1 MPLVTK
7 PFHIYRSSAGSGKTR
22 TLAKEYIKLALSGKP
37 DYYRFILAVTF
48 ANQATLEMKERIMRY
63 LDDFAKG
70 KANDLGKEIKSELVL
85 TDAQLIA
92 KSKEL
97 QSTILHHYSQF
108 AISTIDAFFQKVIRS
123 FTREAGLLGNFR
135 LEVDHELVL
144 DEVIAELMDELG
156 TNEQL
161 TRWVVEF
168 SRNRLLEGENWNI
181 TEALKG
187 FSKEIFNEN
196 FKVIEDDILKPFEK
210 KKNPYHDYLVI
221 LRSEVDAFMNFM
233 KSRAKTA
240 LQILERNSITVE
252 DFNYGNSGTP
262 LKYFEMFA
270 QEEYCEVKPRLQ
282 ERLEDATSWPK
293 KKGPNYNRL
302 LSLTNNELMPILQEM
317 VNYDEKNF
325 KKFNSAK
332 LVLKNFYSF
341 GLLADITRKL
351 KDYKEE
357 NNLMLLSDAP
367 KFLNGVINDSD
378 TPFIYE
384 KVGSFF
390 KNYLIDE
397 FQDTSGYQWKNFLP
411 LLKDSLD
418 QNQSNL
424 IVGDVKQSIYRWRGG
439 DLQLLQSEV
448 EEEIGKSR
456 TEVTPLDTNYRSAEN
471 IVTFNNTLFQRASA
485 IVSEVLEQPLPEQAF
500 FDVHQKPFKFL
511 GKGYVRINFMERG
524 EDEESWDEQAMRQLP
539 YLIEELQDKKVALKD
554 IAIIVRKNAE
564 GQRIATYL
572 LQYKNSGEAKPG
584 YRYDVVSRESLRL
597 DTAASVNL
605 LLSALKY
612 LNNPS
617 DAIVR
622 GQLAFEVSKGEQL
635 ESIFYD
641 AGKNNL
647 HSILPDEFLH
657 YNTWLNKLSIFELTE
672 ELIRIFK
679 LGEEPKELAYLQAF
693 QDTVLEFAAQEKND
707 VASFL
712 LWWDNNK
719 AKKDKSIK
727 VAGNIDAV
735 NILTIHGSKGLQFK
749 YVIIPFCQ
757 WKLNHEQ
764 PPLLWTASSEK
775 PFDTLGHLAVRYS
788 SSLDRSLF
796 QEDYQHEL
804 IKAHLD
810 NLNLLYV
817 AFTRAEEG
825 LIISASKPKEKN
837 LENAKQKKKLGT
849 VGDLLYECVSREK
862 FYNPELN
869 QYEVGTL
876 EKLDTAQNRE
886 EYEPTTLYKY
896 ASYDWRKKLVIKKK
910 GAEYFLP
917 TVTDKRIKINYGIA
931 LHSAL
936 AKIHYATQVKE
947 VLHELHSSNELAKEE
962 MDVISATLEN
972 MMKHPVIGKWFGK
985 EWSVKTE
992 ATVLMPGARQ
1002 SRIDRVMMSAK
1013 RTVIVDY
1020 KTGEK
1025 KDVDRKQ
1032 VEEYA
1037 GILSRMGY
1045 AYVEAYL
1052 LYLEELEVVE
1062 VMSKSNL
1069 SLF

>member
-1 MPLVTK
+1 MPPVTK

-70 KANDLGKEIKSELVL
+70 KANDLGNEIIKELGL
-85 TDAQLIA
+85 TEAQLISR
-92 KSKEL
+92 SKEV
-97 QSTILHHYSQF
+97 QSAILHHYSQF

-135 LEVDHELVL
+135 LEVDNDLVL
-144 DEVIAELMDELG
+144 EEVIAELMDELG

-161 TRWVVEF
+161 TQWVVEF
-168 SRNRLLEGENWNI
+168 SRDRLLEGENWNI

-210 KKNPYHDYLVI
+210 KKNPYHEYLVI
-221 LRSEVDAFMNFM
+221 LKKEVAVFQNTM
-233 KSRAKTA
+233 KGLAQRALDILSKSHITA
-240 LQILERNSITVE
+240 D
-252 DFNYGNSGTP
+252 DFNGKDRGTAF
-262 LKYFEMFA
+262 KYFSKFS
-270 QEEYCEVKPRLQ
+270 QSEYFEANVTIKASMESAEKWPAKKSLNYRTLLQ
-282 ERLEDATSWPK
+282 LAE
-293 KKGPNYNRL
+293 
-302 LSLTNNELMPILQEM
+302 NELIPLLKEM
-317 VNYDEKNF
+317 VSYDEKNF
-325 KKFNSAK
+325 KKFNSAR

-367 KFLNGVINDSD
+367 KFLHGVINDSD

-456 TEVTPLDTNYRSAEN
+456 TEITPLDTNYRSAEN

-500 FDVHQKPFKFL
+500 SDVHQKSFRFP

-524 EDEESWDEQAMRQLP
+524 EDEESWDEQAIRQLP
-539 YLIEELQDKKVALKD
+539 YLLEELQDKKVALKD
-554 IAIIVRKNAE
+554 MAIIVRKNAE

-572 LQYKNSGEAKPG
+572 LQYKNSAEARPG

-612 LNNPS
+612 LDNPN
-617 DAIVR
+617 DAVVR
-622 GQLAFEVSKGEQL
+622 GQLAFEVAKGQQL

-647 HSILPDEFLH
+647 QSILPAEFVQ

-679 LGEEPKELAYLQAF
+679 LGDEPKELAYLQAF
-693 QDTVLEFAAQEKND
+693 QDLVLEFAAQEKND

-712 LWWDNNK
+712 LWWENNK
-719 AKKDKSIK
+719 SKKSIQ
-727 VAGNIDAV
+727 VAGNVDAV
-735 NILTIHGSKGLQFK
+735 NILTIHRSKGLQFK

-764 PPLLWTASSEK
+764 PPLLWTGSSEK

-825 LIISASKPKEKN
+825 LIISASKPNQKN
-837 LENAKQKKKLGT
+837 LDKARTEKRLGT
-849 VGDLLYECVSREK
+849 VGDLLYECVRQEPD
-862 FYNPELN
+862 YNAETS
-869 QYEVGTL
+869 QFVSGAL
-876 EKLDTAQNRE
+876 EKLNVTQNGE
-886 EYEPTTLYKY
+886 EYKPISLVEY
-896 ASYDWRKKLVIKKK
+896 ASYDWRKKLVIKKQ
-910 GAEYFLP
+910 GAEFFLP
-917 TVTDKRIKINYGIA
+917 EVSGKRVKINYGIT

-936 AKIHYATQVKE
+936 AKIHHATQVKE
-947 VLHELHSSNELAKEE
+947 VLQELHVNNGLAKEE

-972 MMKHPVIGKWFGK
+972 MMKHQVIGKWFGK

-1002 SRIDRVMMSAK
+1002 SRIDRVMISPK

-1032 VEEYA
+1032 VEGYA
-1037 GILSRMGY
+1037 AILSRMGY
-1045 AYVEAYL
+1045 ANVEAYL

>member
-1 MPLVTK
+1 MTK

-22 TLAKEYIKLALSGKP
+22 TLAKEYIKLALGGKP

-48 ANQATLEMKERIMRY
+48 ANQATLEMKERIMHY

-70 KANDLGKEIKSELVL
+70 KANDLGHEIKNELSL
-85 TDAQLIA
+85 TDAQLQA
-92 KSKEL
+92 KSKEV
-97 QSTILHHYSQF
+97 QSAILHHYSQF

-135 LEVDHELVL
+135 LEVDHDLVL

-156 TNEQL
+156 SNEQL
-161 TRWVVEF
+161 TQWVVEF
-168 SRNRLLEGENWNI
+168 SRDRLLEGENWNI

-187 FSKEIFNEN
+187 FSREIFNEN

-210 KKNPYHDYLVI
+210 KKNPYHEYLGVLRKEVSVFQHTMKGLAKKALEI
-221 LRSEVDAFMNFM
+221 LDKNG
-233 KSRAKTA
+233 
-240 LQILERNSITVE
+240 ITVD
-252 DFNYGNSGTP
+252 DFNGKDRGTAFKYFTKFSLSEYVEITATVSASLESAEKWP
-262 LKYFEMFA
+262 VKKSLKYRAF
-270 QEEYCEVKPRLQ
+270 LQ
-282 ERLEDATSWPK
+282 LAE
-293 KKGPNYNRL
+293 
-302 LSLTNNELMPILQEM
+302 NELMPLLREM
-317 VNYDEKNF
+317 VSYDDKNF
-325 KKFNSAK
+325 KKFNSAR

-448 EEEIGKSR
+448 EAEIGKSR
-456 TEVTPLDTNYRSAEN
+456 TEVTPLDTNYRSADN
-471 IVTFNNTLFQRASA
+471 IVTFNNKLFQRASA
-485 IVSEVLEQPLPEQAF
+485 IVSDVLTQPLPEQAF
-500 FDVHQKPFKFL
+500 FDVHQKPFKFP

-524 EDEESWDEQAMRQLP
+524 EDEESWDEQAMKQLP
-539 YLIEELQDKKVALKD
+539 QLLEELQDKKVALND
-554 IAIIVRKNAE
+554 VAIIVRKNAE

-572 LQYKNSGEAKPG
+572 LQYKNSGEAKPD
-584 YRYDVVSRESLRL
+584 YKYDVVSRESLRL

-612 LNNPS
+612 LDNPN
-617 DAIVR
+617 DAVVR
-622 GQLAFEVSKGEQL
+622 GQLAFEVMKGQQL
-635 ESIFYD
+635 ENIFYD

-647 HSILPDEFLH
+647 QAILPEEFIR

-693 QDTVLEFAAQEKND
+693 QDLVLEFAALEKND

-719 AKKDKSIK
+719 SKKSIQ
-727 VAGNIDAV
+727 VAGNVNAV
-735 NILTIHGSKGLQFK
+735 NILTIHRSKGLQFK
-749 YVIIPFCQ
+749 YVIIPFCH

-796 QEDYQHEL
+796 QEDYQQEL
-804 IKAHLD
+804 VKAHLD

-817 AFTRAEEG
+817 ALTRAEEG
-825 LIISASKPKEKN
+825 LIIAASKPNQRNLDRARNEKR
-837 LENAKQKKKLGT
+837 LGT
-849 VGDLLYECVSREK
+849 VGDLLYECICQDEL
-862 FYNPELN
+862 YNPMTN
-869 QYEVGTL
+869 QYELGKL
-876 EKLDTAQNRE
+876 EKLNTAQNRDQFT
-886 EYEPTTLYKY
+886 PTSLAEY
-896 ASYDWRKKLVIKKK
+896 ASYDWRKKLVIKKQ
-910 GAEYFLP
+910 GAEFFLP
-917 TVTDKRIKINYGIA
+917 EVSDKRVKINYGITLHTA
-931 LHSAL
+931 LSR
-936 AKIHYATQVKE
+936 IHYASQVSS
-947 VLHELHSSNELAKEE
+947 VLHELYTNNGLSKEE
-962 MDVISATLEN
+962 MEVISTILGN

-985 EWSVKTE
+985 EWTVKTE

-1002 SRIDRVMMSAK
+1002 SRIDRVMMSPK

-1025 KDVDRKQ
+1025 KEIDRKQ
-1032 VEEYA
+1032 VEDYA
-1037 GILSRMGY
+1037 GLLSRMGY
-1045 AYVEAYL
+1045 TNVEAYL
-1052 LYLEELEVVE
+1052 LYLDELEVVE
-1062 VMSKSNL
+1062 VMNKSNL

>member
-1 MPLVTK
+1 MSSVNK

-70 KANDLGKEIKSELVL
+70 KANDLGNEIKSELGL
-85 TDAQLIA
+85 TEAQLVS
-92 KSKEL
+92 KSTGV
-97 QSTILHHYSQF
+97 QSAILHHYSQF

-135 LEVDHELVL
+135 LEVDHDLVL
-144 DEVIAELMDELG
+144 EEVIAELMDELG

-161 TRWVVEF
+161 TQWVVEF
-168 SRNRLLEGENWNI
+168 SRDRLLEGENWNI

-196 FKVIEDDILKPFEK
+196 FKIIEDDILKPFEK
-210 KKNPYHDYLVI
+210 KKNPYHEYLLI
-221 LRSEVDAFMNFM
+221 LRKEVAVFQNTM
-233 KSRAKTA
+233 KGLAQQSLEILSKRGITA
-240 LQILERNSITVE
+240 D
-252 DFNYGNSGTP
+252 DFNGKDRGTAF
-262 LKYFEMFA
+262 KYFTKFS
-270 QEEYCEVKPRLQ
+270 QLEYFEINVTVKASLENAEKWPSKKSLNYKILLQ
-282 ERLEDATSWPK
+282 LAE
-293 KKGPNYNRL
+293 
-302 LSLTNNELMPILQEM
+302 NELIPLLKEM
-317 VNYDEKNF
+317 VSYDEKNF

-456 TEVTPLDTNYRSAEN
+456 TKVTSLDTNYRSAEN
-471 IVTFNNTLFQRASA
+471 IVMFNNTLFQRASA

-500 FDVHQKPFKFL
+500 SDVHQKSFKFP

-524 EDEESWDEQAMRQLP
+524 EDEDSWDEQAMQQLP
-539 YLIEELQDKKVALKD
+539 SLMEELQDKKVALKD

-572 LQYKNSGEAKPG
+572 LQYKNSGKAKPG
-584 YRYDVVSRESLRL
+584 YRYDVVSKESLRL

-612 LNNPS
+612 VNNPN
-617 DAIVR
+617 DAVVR
-622 GQLAFEVSKGEQL
+622 GQLAFEVTKGQQL
-635 ESIFYD
+635 ESVFYD

-647 HSILPDEFLH
+647 HSILPEEFVNYH
-657 YNTWLNKLSIFELTE
+657 KWLNKLSIYELTE

-679 LGEEPKELAYLQAF
+679 LGEELKELAYLQAF
-693 QDTVLEFAAQEKND
+693 QDLVLEFAAQEKND

-719 AKKDKSIK
+719 GKSDKSIK
-727 VAGNIDAV
+727 VTGNVDAV
-735 NILTIHGSKGLQFK
+735 NILSIHKSKGLQFK

-775 PFDTLGHLAVRYS
+775 PFDTLGRLAVKYS

-796 QEDYQHEL
+796 QEDYQQEL

-825 LIISASKPKEKN
+825 LIISASKPKDKNFEK
-837 LENAKQKKKLGT
+837 AKQEKRLGT
-849 VGDLLYECVSREK
+849 VGDLLYECVSQEQ
-862 FYNPELN
+862 FYDPETN
-869 QYEVGTL
+869 QYELGAL
-876 EKLDTAQNRE
+876 EKLDNMQRRE
-886 EYEPTTLYKY
+886 EYEPTSLAEY
-896 ASYDWRKKLVIKKK
+896 ASYDWRKKLVIKKQ
-910 GAEYFLP
+910 GIEFFLS
-917 TVTDKRIKINYGIA
+917 TVTDKRIKINYGIT

-936 AKIHYATQVKE
+936 AKIHYASQVKE
-947 VLHELHSSNELAKEE
+947 VLHELHSNNGLVQGE
-962 MDVISATLEN
+962 MDVITVMLEKI
-972 MMKHPVIGKWFGK
+972 MKHPVIGKWFGK
-985 EWSVKTE
+985 EWEVKTE
-992 ATVLMPGARQ
+992 ATVLMPGGRQ
-1002 SRIDRVMMSAK
+1002 SRMDRVMLSQK

-1025 KDVDRKQ
+1025 KEVDRKQ

-1037 GILSRMGY
+1037 GILSKMGY
-1045 AYVEAYL
+1045 ANVEAYL
-1052 LYLEELEVVE
+1052 LYLDELEVVE

>member
-1 MPLVTK
+1 MPPVNK

-37 DYYRFILAVTF
+37 DYCRFILAVTF

-70 KANDLGKEIKSELVL
+70 KANDLGNEIIKELGL
-85 TDAQLIA
+85 TEAQLISR
-92 KSKEL
+92 SKEV
-97 QSTILHHYSQF
+97 QSSILHHYSQF

-135 LEVDHELVL
+135 LEVDNDLVL
-144 DEVIAELMDELG
+144 EEVIAELMDELG

-161 TRWVVEF
+161 TQWVVEF
-168 SRNRLLEGENWNI
+168 SRDRLLEGENWNI

-210 KKNPYHDYLVI
+210 KKNPYHEYLVI
-221 LRSEVDAFMNFM
+221 LRKEVAVFQDTM
-233 KSRAKTA
+233 KGLAQRALEILSKSHITA
-240 LQILERNSITVE
+240 D
-252 DFNYGNSGTP
+252 DFNGKDRGTAF
-262 LKYFEMFA
+262 KYFTKFSQSEYFEMNVT
-270 QEEYCEVKPRLQ
+270 VKASLESAEKWPAKKSLNYRTLLQ
-282 ERLEDATSWPK
+282 LAE
-293 KKGPNYNRL
+293 
-302 LSLTNNELMPILQEM
+302 NELIPLLREM
-317 VNYDEKNF
+317 VSYDEKNF
-325 KKFNSAK
+325 KKFNSAR

-367 KFLNGVINDSD
+367 KFLHGVINDSD

-456 TEVTPLDTNYRSAEN
+456 TEITPLDTNYRSAEN
-471 IVTFNNTLFQRASA
+471 IVTFNNTLFQLASA

-500 FDVHQKPFKFL
+500 SDVHQKSFRFP

-524 EDEESWDEQAMRQLP
+524 EDEESWDEQAMKQLP
-539 YLIEELQDKKVALKD
+539 YLLEELQDKKVALKD
-554 IAIIVRKNAE
+554 MAIIVRKNAE

-572 LQYKNSGEAKPG
+572 LQYKNSAEAKPN
-584 YRYDVVSRESLRL
+584 YKYDVVSRESLRL

-612 LNNPS
+612 LDNPN
-617 DAIVR
+617 DAVVR
-622 GQLAFEVSKGEQL
+622 GQLAFEVTKGQQL

-647 HSILPDEFLH
+647 QSILPEEFVR
-657 YNTWLNKLSIFELTE
+657 YNNWLNKLSIFELTE

-679 LGEEPKELAYLQAF
+679 LGDEPKELAYLQAF
-693 QDTVLEFAAQEKND
+693 QDLVLEFAAQEKND

-712 LWWDNNK
+712 LWWENNK
-719 AKKDKSIK
+719 SKKSIQ
-727 VAGNIDAV
+727 VAGNVDAV
-735 NILTIHGSKGLQFK
+735 NILTIHRSKGLQFK

-796 QEDYQHEL
+796 QEDYQQEL

-825 LIISASKPKEKN
+825 LIISASKPNQKN
-837 LENAKQKKKLGT
+837 LDKARTEKRLGT
-849 VGDLLYECVSREK
+849 VGDLLYECVRQEPD
-862 FYNPELN
+862 YNTEMS
-869 QYEVGTL
+869 QFMSGTL
-876 EKLDTAQNRE
+876 EKLNTTLHGE
-886 EYEPTTLYKY
+886 EYKPISLIEY
-896 ASYDWRKKLVIKKK
+896 ASYDWRKKLVIKKQ
-910 GAEYFLP
+910 GAEFFLP
-917 TVTDKRIKINYGIA
+917 EVSDKRVKINYGIA

-936 AKIHYATQVKE
+936 AKIHHAAQVKE
-947 VLHELHSSNELAKEE
+947 VLHELHVNNELAKEE
-962 MDVISATLEN
+962 MDVIEATLEN

-992 ATVLMPGARQ
+992 ATVLMPGTRQ
-1002 SRIDRVMMSAK
+1002 SRIDRVMMGAK

-1025 KDVDRKQ
+1025 KDIDRKQ

-1045 AYVEAYL
+1045 ANVEAYL
-1052 LYLEELEVVE
+1052 LYLEDLEVVE

>member
-1 MPLVTK
+1 MPTVNK

-70 KANDLGKEIKSELVL
+70 KANDLGNEIIKELGL
-85 TDAQLIA
+85 TEAQLISR
-92 KSKEL
+92 SKEV
-97 QSTILHHYSQF
+97 QSAILHHYSQF

-135 LEVDHELVL
+135 LEVDNDLVL
-144 DEVIAELMDELG
+144 EEVIAELMDELG

-161 TRWVVEF
+161 TQWVVEF
-168 SRNRLLEGENWNI
+168 SRDRLLEGENWNI

-210 KKNPYHDYLVI
+210 KKNPYHEYLVI
-221 LRSEVDAFMNFM
+221 LRKEVAVFQNTM
-233 KSRAKTA
+233 KGLAQRALEILSKSGITA
-240 LQILERNSITVE
+240 D
-252 DFNYGNSGTP
+252 DFNGKDRGTA
-262 LKYFEMFA
+262 LKYFTKFSQSEYFEMNVT
-270 QEEYCEVKPRLQ
+270 VKASLESAEKWPAKKSLNYRTLLQ
-282 ERLEDATSWPK
+282 LAE
-293 KKGPNYNRL
+293 
-302 LSLTNNELMPILQEM
+302 NELKPLLREM
-317 VNYDEKNF
+317 VSYDEKNF
-325 KKFNSAK
+325 KKFNSAR

-367 KFLNGVINDSD
+367 KFLHGVINDSD

-456 TEVTPLDTNYRSAEN
+456 TEITPLDTNYRSAEN

-500 FDVHQKPFKFL
+500 SDVHQKSFRFP

-539 YLIEELQDKKVALKD
+539 YLLEELQDKKVALKD
-554 IAIIVRKNAE
+554 MAIIVRKNAE

-572 LQYKNSGEAKPG
+572 LQYKNSAEAKPG

-612 LNNPS
+612 LDNPN
-617 DAIVR
+617 DAVVR
-622 GQLAFEVSKGEQL
+622 GQLAFEVTKGQQL

-647 HSILPDEFLH
+647 QSILPEEFVQ

-679 LGEEPKELAYLQAF
+679 LGDEPKELAYLQAF
-693 QDTVLEFAAQEKND
+693 QDLVLEFAAQEKND

-712 LWWDNNK
+712 LWWENNK
-719 AKKDKSIK
+719 SKKSIQ
-727 VAGNIDAV
+727 VAGNVDAV
-735 NILTIHGSKGLQFK
+735 NILTIHRSKGLQFK

-788 SSLDRSLF
+788 SRLDRSLF

-825 LIISASKPKEKN
+825 LIISASKPNQKN
-837 LENAKQKKKLGT
+837 LDKARTEKRLGT
-849 VGDLLYECVSREK
+849 VGDLLYECVRQEPD
-862 FYNPELN
+862 YNAETS
-869 QYEVGTL
+869 QFMSGTL
-876 EKLDTAQNRE
+876 EKLNVTQNGE
-886 EYEPTTLYKY
+886 EYKPISLIEY
-896 ASYDWRKKLVIKKK
+896 ASYDWRKKLVIKKQ
-910 GAEYFLP
+910 GAEFFLP
-917 TVTDKRIKINYGIA
+917 EVSDKRVKINYGIA

-936 AKIHYATQVKE
+936 AKIHHAAQVKE
-947 VLHELHSSNELAKEE
+947 VLHELHVNNELAEEE

-1002 SRIDRVMMSAK
+1002 SRIDRVMMGAK

-1025 KDVDRKQ
+1025 KDIDRKQ

-1045 AYVEAYL
+1045 ANVEAYL

>member
-1 MPLVTK
+1 VTK

-22 TLAKEYIKLALSGKP
+22 TLAKEYIKLALGGKP
-37 DYYRFILAVTF
+37 DYYRYILAVTF

-70 KANDLGKEIKSELVL
+70 RANDLANEIKNELSL
-85 TDAQLIA
+85 TEAQLIS
-92 KSKEL
+92 KSKEV
-97 QSTILHHYSQF
+97 QSAILHHYSQF

-135 LEVDHELVL
+135 LEVDNDLVL
-144 DEVIAELMDELG
+144 DEVIADLMDELG
-156 TNEQL
+156 NNEQL
-161 TRWVVEF
+161 TQWVVEF
-168 SRNRLLEGENWNI
+168 SRDRLLEGENWNI

-196 FKVIEDDILKPFEK
+196 FKVIEDDILRPFEK
-210 KKNPYHDYLVI
+210 KKNPYHEYLII
-221 LRSEVDAFMNFM
+221 LRKEIAVFQNTM
-233 KSRAKTA
+233 KGLAQRAIE
-240 LQILERNSITVE
+240 ILSKSSITVD
-252 DFNYGNSGTP
+252 DFNGKDRGTAF
-262 LKYFEMFA
+262 KYFVKFSQSEYFEMNVT
-270 QEEYCEVKPRLQ
+270 VKAS
-282 ERLEDATSWPK
+282 LESAEKWPAK
-293 KKGPNYNRL
+293 KSQNYNKL
-302 LSLTNNELMPILQEM
+302 LQLAEIELIPLLRQMA
-317 VNYDEKNF
+317 NYDEKNS
-325 KKFNSAK
+325 KNFNSAR

-367 KFLNGVINDSD
+367 KFLHGVINDSD

-418 QNQSNL
+418 QNQTNCL
-424 IVGDVKQSIYRWRGG
+424 VGDVKQSIYRWRGG

-448 EEEIGKSR
+448 ESEIGKLR
-456 TEVTPLDTNYRSAEN
+456 TEITPLDTNYRSAEN
-471 IVTFNNTLFQRASA
+471 IVTFNNVLFKRASA
-485 IVSEVLEQPLPEQAF
+485 IVSNVLDQTLPEQVF
-500 FDVHQKPFKFL
+500 SDVHQKPFKFPE
-511 GKGYVRINFMERG
+511 KGYVRINFMERG
-524 EDEESWDEQAMRQLP
+524 EEEESWDEQSMQQLP
-539 YLIEELQDKKVALKD
+539 MLIEELQDKTVQLKD

-572 LQYKNSGEAKPG
+572 LQYKNSEKAKPG

-597 DTAASVNL
+597 DTASSVNL

-612 LNNPS
+612 LHNPN
-617 DAIVR
+617 DAVVR
-622 GQLAFEVSKGEQL
+622 AQLAFEVTKGRQL
-635 ESIFYD
+635 ETIFYE

-647 HSILPDEFLH
+647 NSILPEEFVH
-657 YNTWLNKLSIFELTE
+657 YTTWLNKLSIFELTE

-693 QDTVLEFAAQEKND
+693 QDLVLEFAVQEKND
-707 VASFL
+707 VSSFL
-712 LWWDNNK
+712 IWWDNNK
-719 AKKDKSIK
+719 IKKSIQ
-727 VAGNIDAV
+727 VAGNVDAV
-735 NILTIHGSKGLQFK
+735 NILTIHRSKGLQYK
-749 YVIIPFCQ
+749 YVIIPFCN

-764 PPLLWTASSEK
+764 QPLLWTASSEK
-775 PFDTLGHLAVRYS
+775 PFDALGHLAVRYS
-788 SSLDRSLF
+788 SSLERSLF
-796 QEDYQHEL
+796 QEDYQQEL

-825 LIISASKPKEKN
+825 LIISASKPNQKN
-837 LENAKQKKKLGT
+837 LDKALTEKRLGT
-849 VGDLLYECVSREK
+849 VGDLLYECVRHEK
-862 FYNPELN
+862 FYNAELN
-869 QYEVGTL
+869 HYQVGTL
-876 EKLDTAQNRE
+876 ERLDTKQTGE
-886 EYEPTTLYKY
+886 EYKPVALVEYT
-896 ASYDWRKKLVIKKK
+896 SYDWRKKLVIKKQ
-910 GAEYFLP
+910 GAEFFQP
-917 TVTDKRIKINYGIA
+917 EVSNKRVRINFGIT

-936 AKIHYATQVKE
+936 AKIHSAAQVKE
-947 VLHELHSSNELAKEE
+947 VINELHVKNELLKEE
-962 MDVISATLEN
+962 MSVISLTLGN
-972 MMKHPVIGKWFGK
+972 MMKHPVIGKWFSK

-992 ATVLMPGARQ
+992 ANVLMPGARQ
-1002 SRIDRVMMSAK
+1002 CRIDRVMMSPK

-1025 KDVDRKQ
+1025 KDIDRKQ

-1037 GILSRMGY
+1037 GILRRMGY
-1045 AYVEAYL
+1045 SNVEAYL
-1052 LYLEELEVVE
+1052 LYLDEMEVVE